1 MIRKIIE
8 YKNVNKNNY
17 NKYEILRMMNM
28 MKAKIKVR
36 IIKTNQIE
44 IMKIDK
50 DYKMHK
56 INKEIKNK
64 DNE

>member
-17 NKYEILRMMNM
+17 NEYEILRMVNI

-36 IIKTNQIE
+36 IIKTNL
-44 IMKIDK
+44 DR
-50 DYKMHK
+50 
-56 INKEIKNK
+56 NK
-64 DNE
+64 